1 MRLLLLVAVLFAVP
15 TAVAQGSAAP
25 SSVGDRIRLAAS
37 GWDGTQYRF
46 GGTRISGIDC
56 SALMVSWFDHLFDIR
71 LPRTSN
77 QQFRVGTEVEPGRV
91 AEGDLVFFGSPSSIT
106 HVGVYVG
113 QGEFAHASTSG
124 GVTVSSMSQD
134 YWSTRYRGARR
145 VLDGVRPEMPRMS
158 RPAVAFT
165 APSPQPEEPIAEAP
179 AERAGAPTF
188 TTSTTGKKQKA
199 RRRIGW

>member
-1 MRLLLLVAVLFAVP
+1 MRLLLLVAVLIATP
-15 TAVAQGSAAP
+15 TARAQSSAVS

-56 SALMVSWFDHLFDIR
+56 SALMVSWFDHLFNIR
-71 LPRTSN
+71 LPRTSS
-77 QQFRVGTEVEPGRV
+77 QQFRVGTEVDRKRL
-91 AEGDLVFFGSPSSIT
+91 AEGDLVFFGSPSTIT

-124 GVTVSSMSQD
+124 GVTVSPMSGD

-145 VLDGVRPEMPRMS
+145 VLDGVRSAPPIMS
-158 RPAVAFT
+158 RPAIALS
-165 APSPQPEEPIAEAP
+165 APTPRPEAP
-179 AERAGAPTF
+179 AAEPAAERGAPTF
-188 TTSTTGKKQKA
+188 TTSTTGKKPKTK
-199 RRRIGW
+199 RRIGW